1 MSDVSLSPEYLN
13 TIRVLCE
20 QIEYE
25 NQIYGNFHK
34 SELGPVDIPAMTEED
49 YDSFSSIP
57 EVSNNLSDIAAVVRA
72 ALDVKKQ
79 DNAGSNKSRSKSSG
93 QAQNKFMKLTA
104 EQKCNVASHG
114 IEEIQKLIRSV
125 KHSFERVMDNHR
137 AEIEELELKNKD
149 ISKAKSDFERDM
161 KSSINERTKKYQV
174 EKLQRYFDEKR
185 RAKEALVKKFRLKTE
200 TMAVQNKKV
209 TLQTRQKEKM
219 GDVLHEVDFE
229 QLDIE
234 NKQYLE
240 RMDEKNEELLDLKHQ
255 ATRTT
260 VKLNKIKAQMQELN
274 DRKMKTDQDISFWEE
289 NKERLDDEMK
299 VVGLE
304 VEEYHEQVNKLK
316 AQTED
321 FEVPPTSEYR
331 SSKVKLDELREKV
344 KTCMRKVDI
353 AEKILLKKQMQ
364 WRIVC
369 RINNENASNNS
380 QNLSSSGASQVQAI

>member
-1 MSDVSLSPEYLN
+1 
-13 TIRVLCE
+13 
-20 QIEYE
+20 
-25 NQIYGNFHK
+25 
-34 SELGPVDIPAMTEED
+34 
-49 YDSFSSIP
+49 
-57 EVSNNLSDIAAVVRA
+57 
-72 ALDVKKQ
+72 
-79 DNAGSNKSRSKSSG
+79 
-93 QAQNKFMKLTA
+93 
-104 EQKCNVASHG
+104 
-114 IEEIQKLIRSV
+114 
-125 KHSFERVMDNHR
+125 
-137 AEIEELELKNKD
+137 
-149 ISKAKSDFERDM
+149 
-161 KSSINERTKKYQV
+161 
-174 EKLQRYFDEKR
+174 
-185 RAKEALVKKFRLKTE
+185 
-200 TMAVQNKKV
+200 
-209 TLQTRQKEKM
+209 M
-219 GDVLHEVDFE
+219 G
-229 QLDIE
+229 
-234 NKQYLE
+234 
-240 RMDEKNEELLDLKHQ
+240 
-255 ATRTT
+255 
-260 VKLNKIKAQMQELN
+260 N